1 MSGTVLT
8 GSLLAAIPIAIL
20 AGLVSFASPC
30 VVPLVPGYL
39 GYVSGMA
46 GADVGTKRNRPRLV
60 LGVLLFIAGFSAVF
74 ILLTI
79 GVTALGSQFHA
90 QIDVISRILGVV
102 VILMGLA
109 FMGAVPFL
117 QAERRMHVSPRAGL
131 AGAPLLGVAFGLGWA
146 PCIGPTLAA
155 VLALSLTEGSQ
166 GRGIVLAARVLPRTG
181 SAVPGARVLDPAFLE
196 GARLAAQAPP
206 WPDAVWRGDAD
217 RARRADG
224 DRAVGQ
230 RHRPAAVVDRRL
242 LGGGLVARMK
252 IDNYAVA
259 ATPRLG
265 FKGWLRWGWR
275 QVTSMRIAL
284 ILLLMLAVG
293 AIPGSILPQAP
304 ARAGGG

>member
-46 GADVGTKRNRPRLV
+46 GADVGAKGNRPRLV
-60 LGVLLFIAGFSAVF
+60 LGVLLFIAGFSSVF

-79 GVTALGSQFHA
+79 GVTALGA
-90 QIDVISRILGVV
+90 QLQPQLDVISRVLGVV

-117 QAERRMHVSPRAGL
+117 QAEKRMHVSPRAGL

-155 VLALSLTEGSQ
+155 VLTLSLTEGSQ
-166 GRGIVLAARVLPRTG
+166 GRGIVLAVAYCLGLGLPFLALAFWIEHSSKVLG
-181 SAVPGARVLDPAFLE
+181 WLK
-196 GARLAAQAPP
+196 
-206 WPDAVWRGDAD
+206 
-217 RARRADG
+217 
-224 DRAVGQ
+224 
-230 RHRPAAVVDRRL
+230 RHRVGLMRFGGAMLIVLGVLLVTGLWGEVTGLLQGWIDGFWVAV
-242 LGGGLVARMK
+242 
-252 IDNYAVA
+252 
-259 ATPRLG
+259 
-265 FKGWLRWGWR
+265 
-275 QVTSMRIAL
+275 
-284 ILLLMLAVG
+284 
-293 AIPGSILPQAP
+293 
-304 ARAGGG
+304 

>member
-1 MSGTVLT
+1 MTGTVLT

-46 GADVGTKRNRPRLV
+46 GADVGAKGNRPRLV
-60 LGVLLFIAGFSAVF
+60 LGVLLFIAGFSTVF

-90 QIDVISRILGVV
+90 QLDVISRILGVV

-131 AGAPLLGVAFGLGWA
+131 AGAPVLGVAFGLGWA

-155 VLALSLTEGSQ
+155 VLTLSLTEGSQ
-166 GRGIVLAARVLPRTG
+166 GRGIVLAVAYCLGLGLPFLALAFWIQHSSRVL
-181 SAVPGARVLDPAFLE
+181 
-196 GARLAAQAPP
+196 
-206 WPDAVWRGDAD
+206 
-217 RARRADG
+217 
-224 DRAVGQ
+224 
-230 RHRPAAVVDRRL
+230 
-242 LGGGLVARMK
+242 
-252 IDNYAVA
+252 
-259 ATPRLG
+259 
-265 FKGWLRWGWR
+265 GWLRKHR
-275 QVTSMRIAL
+275 LALMRFGGAMLIAL
-284 ILLLMLAVG
+284 GVLLVTGLWGNVTNLLQSWIDGYWVAV
-293 AIPGSILPQAP
+293 
-304 ARAGGG
+304 

>member
-1 MSGTVLT
+1 MTGTVLT

-46 GADVGTKRNRPRLV
+46 GADVGAKGNRPRLV
-60 LGVLLFIAGFSAVF
+60 LGVLLFIAGFSTVF

-90 QIDVISRILGVV
+90 QLDVISRILGVV

-131 AGAPLLGVAFGLGWA
+131 AGAPVLGVAFGLGWA

-155 VLALSLTEGSQ
+155 VLTLSLTEGSQ
-166 GRGIVLAARVLPRTG
+166 GRGIVLAVAYCLGLGLPFLALAFWIQHSSRVL
-181 SAVPGARVLDPAFLE
+181 
-196 GARLAAQAPP
+196 
-206 WPDAVWRGDAD
+206 
-217 RARRADG
+217 
-224 DRAVGQ
+224 
-230 RHRPAAVVDRRL
+230 
-242 LGGGLVARMK
+242 
-252 IDNYAVA
+252 
-259 ATPRLG
+259 
-265 FKGWLRWGWR
+265 GWLRKHRLALMRFGGAMLIILGVLLVTGLWGN
-275 QVTSMRIAL
+275 VTN
-284 ILLLMLAVG
+284 LLQSWIDGYWVAV
-293 AIPGSILPQAP
+293 
-304 ARAGGG
+304 